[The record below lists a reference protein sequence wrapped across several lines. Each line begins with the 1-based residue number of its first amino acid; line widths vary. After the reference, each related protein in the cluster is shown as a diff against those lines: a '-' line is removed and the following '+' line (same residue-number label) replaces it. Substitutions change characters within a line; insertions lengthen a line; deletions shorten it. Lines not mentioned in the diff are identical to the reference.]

1 MDLCD
6 HTAFQLHS
14 LLSKKEICA
23 TEILDSLFER
33 IENRESKLNAYISI
47 FRENAYKKAREIDQK
62 ISSGSPIGSLTG
74 IPIAIKDNICVNG
87 WETTCGSRML
97 SEFISPYDAHV
108 VSAIKNADGIIIG
121 KTNMDEFAMGSS
133 NETSYFGTAKNP
145 HDYARTPGGSSGGS
159 AACVASGEAVLALG
173 SDTGGSVRQPAAFCG
188 IVGLRPTYGRIS
200 RFGLVAFAS
209 SLDQIGTF
217 SRDVS
222 DAALLMNVI
231 AGHDNR
237 DSTSANRSVPDYTDS
252 LVPGVK
258 GLRVGVPNEY
268 FTDELDSEVQRAMDC
283 AIKKLSEHGAICEEV
298 SLPHTNYGIAAY
310 YLIATAEASSNLAR
324 YDGAHYGYRAEN
336 IKDLREMYVRSRSE
350 GFGDE
355 VRRRI
360 MLGTY
365 VLSAGYFDKYYL
377 KAQKVRSLI
386 REDFRNAFE
395 NYDVLLTP
403 TTPTPAFR
411 LDEKMDRPL
420 EMYLSDIFTV
430 PSALAG
436 MPCMSIPYG
445 KPSEDLPV
453 GIQLITKPFAENL
466 LFRVGFILETMA

>member
-1 MDLCD
+1 MNLCD
-6 HTAFQLHS
+6 HTAVQLHT
-14 LLSKKEICA
+14 LLAKKEISA
-23 TEILDSLFER
+23 TEILDSVIER
-33 IENRESKLNAYISI
+33 IEETESTLNAYISI
-47 FRENAYKKAREIDQK
+47 FREDAYNKAREIDQK
-62 ISSGSPIGSLTG
+62 ILSGNPIGSLTG

-87 WETTCGSRML
+87 RKTTCGSRML

-108 VSAIKNADGIIIG
+108 VSAIKEADGIIIG
-121 KTNMDEFAMGSS
+121 KANMDEFAMGSS
-133 NETSYFGTAKNP
+133 NETSYFGAAKNP
-145 HDYARTPGGSSGGS
+145 HDYTRTPGGSSGGS

-252 LVPGVK
+252 LVRDVK
-258 GLRVGVPNEY
+258 GLRVGVPTEY
-268 FTDELDSEVQRAMDC
+268 FPDELDSDVQH
-283 AIKKLSEHGAICEEV
+283 AIDVAIEKLSELGAICQEV
-298 SLPHTNYGIAAY
+298 SLPHTPYGIAAY

-324 YDGAHYGYRAEN
+324 YDGAHYGYRAKN
-336 IKDLREMYVRSRSE
+336 INDLQEMYVRSRSE

-355 VRRRI
+355 VKRRI

-365 VLSAGYFDKYYL
+365 VLSAGYFDKYYV
-377 KAQKVRSLI
+377 KAQSVRALI
-386 REDFRNAFE
+386 QQDFRNAFE
-395 NYDVLLTP
+395 NVDVLITP
-403 TTPTPAFR
+403 TAPTPAFR
-411 LDEKMDRPL
+411 LDEKLDRPL

-436 MPCMSIPYG
+436 MPCISIPCG
-445 KPSEDLPV
+445 KSWKDLPV
-453 GIQLITKPFAENL
+453 GIQLISKPFAENL
-466 LFRVGFILETMA
+466 LFRVGFSLETMF